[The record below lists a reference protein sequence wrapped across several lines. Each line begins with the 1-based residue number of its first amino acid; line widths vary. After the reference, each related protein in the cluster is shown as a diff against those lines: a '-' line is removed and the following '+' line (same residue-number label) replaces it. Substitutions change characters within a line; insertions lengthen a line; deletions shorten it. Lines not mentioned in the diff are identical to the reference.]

1 MPSSGLVCCP
11 RPAALYGVLTKIRNL
26 NLTLTLINVREVSA
40 DEDEGRKKP

>member
-26 NLTLTLINVREVSA
+26 NLTLINVREVSA